1 MRKGKNSFIT
11 SLLVFFGVML
21 IISSVS
27 LMLYQSVGQKMT
39 VQSNAEIVDTLFTL
53 MPSVHSG
60 EKDDRVDMNMPMLE
74 IDGENF
80 IGIIEIPLFDRKLP
94 VCGSWN
100 SHKVSEFPCR
110 YSGSLYDG
118 SLIIGGSDAAG
129 QFDFTKNIS
138 IGDSVFLTDMVGGQ
152 YFYRVEW
159 IEITADVST
168 ENLVSDKADMILFAR
183 NTYSLDY
190 TVIQCS
196 VQIH

>member
-27 LMLYQSVGQKMT
+27 LMLYQSVRQKIT

-80 IGIIEIPLFDRKLP
+80 VGKLP

-100 SHKVSEFPCR
+100 RHKVSEFPCR

-129 QFDFTKNIS
+129 QFDFAKNIS